1 MIEQIKELIESDKN
15 GQIWSY
21 AYGEIDDFLF
31 NELGKAGKEFPI
43 IDEDKPELNT
53 IEAIKLLIDTKLN
66 ELNKQ

>member
-1 MIEQIKELIESDKN
+1 MMIEQIKELIESDKN
-15 GQIWSY
+15 GQIWFY

-31 NELGKAGKEFPI
+31 NELDKVGEEFPI

-66 ELNKQ
+66 VLNK